1 MGDLRTIHDK
11 SSGPLTTAARKRLLQ
26 TPNQMKRLLTAVAVL
41 SVLTSTLIASPLS
54 DSIPL
59 TQNAVG
65 ASPCRPQ
72 PVVPYTISYD
82 SAFGGHWNLT
92 GKRKINRDGTY
103 TDSFTG
109 TVSDTSIQASLNRND
124 LDWVSDWCWL
134 CQHVYVPCSS
144 FSITISDGNVSGF
157 ATYRP

>member
-1 MGDLRTIHDK
+1 MIN
-11 SSGPLTTAARKRLLQ
+11 PLVPPTTAARKRLLQ
-26 TPNQMKRLLTAVAVL
+26 TPTKMKRLLTAVAVL
-41 SVLTSTLIASPLS
+41 SALTSTLIASPFS

-59 TQNAVG
+59 AQNAVG

-92 GKRKINRDGTY
+92 GRRKINRDGTY

-109 TVSDTSIQASLNRND
+109 TVSDKSMQASLNRND
-124 LDWVSDWCWL
+124 LDWVSDSYWL
-134 CQHVYVPCSS
+134 CQHVYVQCSS
-144 FSITISDGNVSGF
+144 FSITISDGNISGF
-157 ATYRP
+157 ATYSP